1 MPTTKNDHTPS
12 TTTTTTTTETARPRS
27 VTLDTVVN
35 VPQHPVIEGAVYCE
49 AVTALCG
56 AAGSGKSTIAR
67 QWAAG
72 LSVGA
77 DWPAGKADPDNA
89 GNTLWLGSE
98 ESAVAVRAGFDRLGV
113 EADLS
118 RIHYTRIDDV
128 RAPRDLCELSIDTL
142 ADLVVV
148 DPAADLLRLHDWND
162 YAAVRAAVRRW
173 GSAVTIPY
181 SGCGLLLLHHTNK
194 RGAYLG
200 SAGLAGAVDIL
211 SEWNVAP
218 GNVRELVTVKTR
230 VQAVAP
236 GERTRWAFDGK
247 RYRPAGE
254 APSVDRS
261 PADDVPARVR
271 AYLLAHPGSTKRAIG
286 MALDIRPG
294 GSARWAALS
303 AAVEAGP

>member
-1 MPTTKNDHTPS
+1 M
-12 TTTTTTTTETARPRS
+12 
-27 VTLDTVVN
+27 
-35 VPQHPVIEGAVYCE
+35 IEGAVYCE

-77 DWPAGKADPDNA
+77 DWPAGKATPDER
-89 GNTLWLGSE
+89 GNTLWLGGE

-113 EADLS
+113 EVDLS

-128 RAPRDLCELSIDTL
+128 RAPGELCELAIDTL

-181 SGCGLLLLHHTNK
+181 SGCAMLLLHHVNR

-200 SAGLAGAVDIL
+200 SVGLSGAVDIL
-211 SEWNVAP
+211 SEWNTAP

-230 VQAVAP
+230 IQAVAP
-236 GERTRWAFDGK
+236 GERSRWAFDGQ
-247 RYRPAGE
+247 RYHPAGDAPSIE
-254 APSVDRS
+254 APSVERR

-271 AYLLAHPGSTKRAIG
+271 AYLLEHPGESKRAIG
-286 MALDIRPG
+286 AALDIRPG

-303 AAVEAGP
+303 AAVDAVEAGT